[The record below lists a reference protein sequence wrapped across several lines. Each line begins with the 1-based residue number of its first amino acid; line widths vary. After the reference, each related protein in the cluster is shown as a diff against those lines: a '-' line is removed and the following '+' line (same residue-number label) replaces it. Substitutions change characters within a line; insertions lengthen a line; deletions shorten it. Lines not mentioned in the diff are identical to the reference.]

1 MIQEK
6 LLKDFEYTPSLLYEL
21 MKIIFMKSTT
31 EHSFLEIYVRLC
43 VALFN
48 KFKDKENVEMNFR
61 KLLLTRCEK
70 QFYKMLKVETEE
82 RTRRTSVDEG
92 RAVPEEN
99 QGEFNKQML
108 HVFDQSE
115 IKFRLKEQMF
125 GNMHLIV
132 ELYKHGQIKSNI
144 ITMCIDDMFVEINSQ
159 NVEILCQM
167 LNKLANFQ
175 VSQPHH
181 SNYPKQIDL
190 DWIENTLSRLFK
202 ERDNTALSSRIRFG
216 IQDLIDSYNQVWK
229 KEIIRA
235 KQEAFAHKAK
245 QEASKA
251 HEPKGRSRKSS
262 KVLEDSK
269 VGYMQVQKTKEDKP

>member
-1 MIQEK
+1 M
-6 LLKDFEYTPSLLYEL
+6 LYEL

-82 RTRRTSVDEG
+82 RNIRKTSVDEG
-92 RAVPEEN
+92 RPVPDEN
-99 QGEFNKQML
+99 QAEFNKQML

-132 ELYKHGQIKSNI
+132 ELYKHG
-144 ITMCIDDMFVEINSQ
+144 
-159 NVEILCQM
+159 
-167 LNKLANFQ
+167 
-175 VSQPHH
+175 
-181 SNYPKQIDL
+181 
-190 DWIENTLSRLFK
+190 
-202 ERDNTALSSRIRFG
+202 
-216 IQDLIDSYNQVWK
+216 
-229 KEIIRA
+229 
-235 KQEAFAHKAK
+235 
-245 QEASKA
+245 
-251 HEPKGRSRKSS
+251 
-262 KVLEDSK
+262 
-269 VGYMQVQKTKEDKP
+269 